1 MIEVLVAAVLA
12 FVAYLVGSRRGKK
25 SEQEKQADAYQK
37 RKDRIDEAGNDTS
50 GLDRDQLNDRLRK
63 ATRK

>member
-12 FVAYLVGSRRGKK
+12 LAAYLVGSRRGKK
-25 SEQEKQADAYQK
+25 SERDRQVNAYQK

>member
-1 MIEVLVAAVLA
+1 MAAVLA
-12 FVAYLVGSRRGKK
+12 IAAYLVGSRRGKK

-37 RKDRIDEAGNDTS
+37 RKESINEAGNDTS

>member
-1 MIEVLVAAVLA
+1 MTELIAAVV
-12 FVAYLVGSRRGKK
+12 VAIGAAVMAYFKGRRDSGK
-25 SEQEKQADAYQK
+25 KQADAYQK

>member
-12 FVAYLVGSRRGKK
+12 LVAYLVGSRRGKK
-25 SEQEKQADAYQK
+25 SEQEKQVESYQK